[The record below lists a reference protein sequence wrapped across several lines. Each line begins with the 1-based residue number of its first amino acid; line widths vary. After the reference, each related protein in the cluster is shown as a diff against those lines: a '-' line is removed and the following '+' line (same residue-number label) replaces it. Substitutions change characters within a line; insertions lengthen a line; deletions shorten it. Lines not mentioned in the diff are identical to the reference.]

1 MDSRWERTRS
11 RDENKILGC
20 FPEIKRGLHITGHQK
35 TKKEEKG
42 YEKNNLFGWHGFAF
56 CFAGHDELRPCTKD
70 NAYEEQCPDAKR
82 KLAGVD
88 DL

>member
-1 MDSRWERTRS
+1 MLSGDKERTPHNRS
-11 RDENKILGC
+11 SK
-20 FPEIKRGLHITGHQK
+20 K
-35 TKKEEKG
+35 KKEEKG